1 MALRSTKAEYINVTK
16 KKKGNSMDEN
26 YEKRAQLLGNHAVEF
41 LRDAVKEGYDEN
53 ELIDMAIAFAMSLIT
68 LVHVRAIKEDMSK
81 EQKEEIAKINTHI
94 AIMHYGELS
103 EEELRKK
110 GIDIKEIK
118 SLLKSPEFKR
128 EKNTK

>member
-1 MALRSTKAEYINVTK
+1 M
-16 KKKGNSMDEN
+16 GGMSMEEN
-26 YEKRAQLLGNHAVEF
+26 YEKRAQLLGKHAVEF
-41 LRDAVKEGYDEN
+41 WRDAVKEGYDEN
-53 ELIDMAIAFAMSLIT
+53 ELIDMAISFAMSVIT
-68 LVHVRAIKEDMSK
+68 LVHVKAIKEDLSK

-94 AIMHYGELS
+94 ALMYYGELS

-128 EKNTK
+128 EKKTK